1 MGAWIEASLE
11 HILPAHQIKTSCIET
26 FLFRTIISWLPSLPI
41 TIFIAGHDTRS
52 AEPSDASLQLILYIH
67 PYS

>member
-1 MGAWIEASLE
+1 MGARIEASLE

-26 FLFRTIISWLPSLPI
+26 ILLRTIISRLPSPAI
-41 TIFIAGHDTRS
+41 TIFIAGHNTRS
-52 AEPSDASLQLILYIH
+52 AEQSDASLQLILYIH